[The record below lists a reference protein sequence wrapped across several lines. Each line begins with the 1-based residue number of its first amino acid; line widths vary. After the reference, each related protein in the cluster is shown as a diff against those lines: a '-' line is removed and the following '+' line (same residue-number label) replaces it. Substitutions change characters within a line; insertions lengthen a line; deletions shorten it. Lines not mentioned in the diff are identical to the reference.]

1 MKYKI
6 EDDEIEAL
14 KSYRGFNYEQI
25 NQLLTSNCETDIEL
39 LREGEN
45 NTFVTLSYDRE
56 NVIKNIES
64 IKKLYSL
71 IIKSYLNKDE
81 LSEFSFYRG
90 TNVAEIAR
98 IKNEPYID
106 RMFSVVKNEEKAREK
121 YASKWDSP
129 VVINVKGNEQIPFI
143 KPSDFFENEDHDEV
157 IIVPFTQIK
166 EIKDLSI
173 GTSFETY
180 SEVRKYEIY
189 IERQKLEKLSETEKK
204 GLYTYITNNVENIN
218 SYLVQCLAI
227 DKRTEENRSNLKKL
241 DQLLAKYNLG
251 GTPESNFEDTTPRSQ
266 EDLED
271 ITRISNEIENIKIAI
286 GSDYDVRKT
295 LVNSIT
301 TWKRNVIL
309 YLMSECDEISEA
321 LFSEQDNN
329 IEEKVVKAE
338 EPEVEESEL
347 EEKEEE
353 IVSPSYKPDFTMA
366 AVEDTAKE
374 EPEEEPE
381 EEETVEEPKEEVQE
395 EAEEKEVE
403 EEPVEEAKEEKIE
416 EEQKE
421 LVSDET
427 IVAAPIQKND
437 EDEFIA
443 HSRQLV
449 RDNEALVEK
458 LEEDIKG
465 LITKEQNHA
474 KVAGNIGSTYSAIN
488 NGFEMKKA
496 AEALHEQIK
505 NMKLKVEALAEKN
518 DEYSRAKLSEIN
530 EINNQVTVLI
540 NYLNNPRCA
549 IPGTDITRFDEM
561 AIIEENALKRGIE
574 IKIRDILAE
583 AEIRKLNEDL
593 EVLDSK
599 PLFSRIIG
607 IFSGS
612 NKADDIAREQILVR
626 KQSIRRKTS
635 EKLLLS
641 RNYSIHNM
649 VAKIRLFIRDNF
661 EDETVEDTCEEIQEL
676 ENELKRNFVINDTR
690 VEEIVRKREGLDLP
704 LDKNLSREEEKEI
717 ETFRFL
723 RKYEYDMIDEN
734 NTEESYQDTLAS
746 EISRVIDYISSTNIL
761 K

>member
-329 IEEKVVKAE
+329 KKEKVVKAE

-374 EPEEEPE
+374 EPAEEPE

-421 LVSDET
+421 SVSDET
-427 IVAAPIQKND
+427 IVAQAIQRND

>member
-458 LEEDIKG
+458 LENDIKG

>member
-241 DQLLAKYNLG
+241 DQLLAKYNL
-251 GTPESNFEDTTPRSQ
+251 S
-266 EDLED
+266 
-271 ITRISNEIENIKIAI
+271 
-286 GSDYDVRKT
+286 
-295 LVNSIT
+295 
-301 TWKRNVIL
+301 
-309 YLMSECDEISEA
+309 
-321 LFSEQDNN
+321 
-329 IEEKVVKAE
+329 
-338 EPEVEESEL
+338 
-347 EEKEEE
+347 
-353 IVSPSYKPDFTMA
+353 
-366 AVEDTAKE
+366 
-374 EPEEEPE
+374 
-381 EEETVEEPKEEVQE
+381 
-395 EAEEKEVE
+395 
-403 EEPVEEAKEEKIE
+403 
-416 EEQKE
+416 
-421 LVSDET
+421 
-427 IVAAPIQKND
+427 
-437 EDEFIA
+437 
-443 HSRQLV
+443 
-449 RDNEALVEK
+449 
-458 LEEDIKG
+458 
-465 LITKEQNHA
+465 
-474 KVAGNIGSTYSAIN
+474 
-488 NGFEMKKA
+488 
-496 AEALHEQIK
+496 
-505 NMKLKVEALAEKN
+505 
-518 DEYSRAKLSEIN
+518 
-530 EINNQVTVLI
+530 
-540 NYLNNPRCA
+540 
-549 IPGTDITRFDEM
+549 
-561 AIIEENALKRGIE
+561 
-574 IKIRDILAE
+574 
-583 AEIRKLNEDL
+583 
-593 EVLDSK
+593 
-599 PLFSRIIG
+599 
-607 IFSGS
+607 
-612 NKADDIAREQILVR
+612 
-626 KQSIRRKTS
+626 
-635 EKLLLS
+635 
-641 RNYSIHNM
+641 
-649 VAKIRLFIRDNF
+649 
-661 EDETVEDTCEEIQEL
+661 
-676 ENELKRNFVINDTR
+676 
-690 VEEIVRKREGLDLP
+690 
-704 LDKNLSREEEKEI
+704 
-717 ETFRFL
+717 L
-723 RKYEYDMIDEN
+723 R
-734 NTEESYQDTLAS
+734 
-746 EISRVIDYISSTNIL
+746 
-761 K
+761 

>member
-56 NVIKNIES
+56 NVIKNMES

-266 EDLED
+266 EDVED
-271 ITRISNEIENIKIAI
+271 ITRINNEIENIKIAI

-309 YLMSECDEISEA
+309 YLMSECDEIAEK
-321 LFSEQDNN
+321 LFGEQENN

-338 EPEVEESEL
+338 KEVEEVKEP
-347 EEKEEE
+347 EEKEDK

-366 AVEDTAKE
+366 KV
-374 EPEEEPE
+374 
-381 EEETVEEPKEEVQE
+381 EETT
-395 EAEEKEVE
+395 E
-403 EEPVEEAKEEKIE
+403 EEPVEETEEKPEEEVQEELKEEVIEEESTEEAEEEKLE

-421 LVSDET
+421 SVSDET
-427 IVAAPIQKND
+427 IVASPIQRND

-505 NMKLKVEALAEKN
+505 NIKLKVEALIEKN
-518 DEYSRAKLSEIN
+518 DEFSREKLRSIN

-612 NKADDIAREQILVR
+612 NKADEIAREQILVR
-626 KQSIRRKTS
+626 KQAIRRKTS
-635 EKLLLS
+635 EKLLLA

-661 EDETVEDTCEEIQEL
+661 EDETVEDTCEEVQEL

>member
-56 NVIKNIES
+56 NVIKNMES

-266 EDLED
+266 EDVED
-271 ITRISNEIENIKIAI
+271 ITRINNEIENIKIAI

-309 YLMSECDEISEA
+309 YLMSECDEIAEK
-321 LFSEQDNN
+321 LFGEQENN

-338 EPEVEESEL
+338 KEVEEVKEP
-347 EEKEEE
+347 EEKEDK

-366 AVEDTAKE
+366 KV
-374 EPEEEPE
+374 
-381 EEETVEEPKEEVQE
+381 EETT
-395 EAEEKEVE
+395 E
-403 EEPVEEAKEEKIE
+403 EEPVEETQEEPEEEVKEELKEEEIEEESAEEAEEEKLE

-421 LVSDET
+421 SVSDET
-427 IVAAPIQKND
+427 IVASPIQRND

-505 NMKLKVEALAEKN
+505 NIKLKVEALIEKN
-518 DEYSRAKLSEIN
+518 DEFSREKLRSIN

-612 NKADDIAREQILVR
+612 NKADEIAREQILVR
-626 KQSIRRKTS
+626 KQAIRRKTS
-635 EKLLLS
+635 EKLLLA

-661 EDETVEDTCEEIQEL
+661 EDETVEDTCEEVQEL

>member
-56 NVIKNIES
+56 NVIKNMES

-266 EDLED
+266 EDVED
-271 ITRISNEIENIKIAI
+271 ITRINNEIENIKIAI

-309 YLMSECDEISEA
+309 YLMSECDEIAEK
-321 LFSEQDNN
+321 LFGEQENN

-338 EPEVEESEL
+338 KEVEEVKEP
-347 EEKEEE
+347 EEKEDK

-366 AVEDTAKE
+366 KV
-374 EPEEEPE
+374 
-381 EEETVEEPKEEVQE
+381 EETT
-395 EAEEKEVE
+395 E
-403 EEPVEEAKEEKIE
+403 EEPVEEPQEEPKEKVQEELKEEEIEEEPAEEAEEEKIE

-421 LVSDET
+421 SVSDET
-427 IVAAPIQKND
+427 IVASPIKRND
-437 EDEFIA
+437 EDEFIV

-505 NMKLKVEALAEKN
+505 NIKLKVEALIEKN
-518 DEYSRAKLSEIN
+518 DEFSREKLRSIN

-612 NKADDIAREQILVR
+612 NKADEIAREQILVR
-626 KQSIRRKTS
+626 KQAIRRKTS
-635 EKLLLS
+635 EKLLLA

-661 EDETVEDTCEEIQEL
+661 EDETVEDTCEEVQEL

>member
-421 LVSDET
+421 SVSDET
-427 IVAAPIQKND
+427 IVAAPIQRND